1 MFEVTIRTDNQAALQ
16 KLVEFLA
23 SLNVEVFGKGETTPN
38 GKKKKP
44 ATSPRLIVQL
54 IEEQQVV
61 PPGAAIGKP
70 TPSMSF
76 AEWAG
81 LEEVNAEKFKPGLG
95 GAKGM
100 ITLAPDWDEPL
111 EDFKEYM

>member
-1 MFEVTIRTDNQAALQ
+1 MFEITIRTDNQAALQ
-16 KLVEFLA
+16 KLLEFLT
-23 SLNVEVFGKGETTPN
+23 SLNFEVFGKEETTTN
-38 GKKKKP
+38 GKKKKS
-44 ATSPRLIVQL
+44 AASPRLTVQL
-54 IEEQQVV
+54 IGKQQTVSL
-61 PPGAAIGKP
+61 GAATGKL

-81 LEEVNAEKFKPGLG
+81 LEEVNVEKFKPGLG

>member
-1 MFEVTIRTDNQAALQ
+1 MFEVTIRTDNQIALQ

-23 SLNVEVFGKGETTPN
+23 SLNVEVIGKGDTTAN

-44 ATSPRLIVQL
+44 AASPRLIVQL
-54 IEEQQVV
+54 IEKQQVV
-61 PPGAAIGKP
+61 PPDAAISKL

-81 LEEVNAEKFKPGLG
+81 LKEVNAEKFKPGLG

-100 ITLAPDWDEPL
+100 FIMSPDFDEPL
-111 EDFKEYM
+111 VDFKDYM